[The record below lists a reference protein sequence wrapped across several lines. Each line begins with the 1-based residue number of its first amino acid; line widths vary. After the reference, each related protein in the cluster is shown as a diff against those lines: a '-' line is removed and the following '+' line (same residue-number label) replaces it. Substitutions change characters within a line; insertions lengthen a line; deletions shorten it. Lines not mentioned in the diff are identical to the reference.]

1 MKECW
6 EYKKLS
12 LVCSKI
18 TDGSHFSP
26 KVDENGIYP
35 MLSVKD
41 MMAIGFNYTTCK
53 YINENDYNV
62 LVANGCKPK
71 VNDVLVAKDGS
82 YLKTAF
88 VLKEDKEQVLLSSIA
103 IITPRLDEIVPE
115 YLAFYF
121 KAPHT
126 KSVVEKHYLTG
137 TAIKRVILKGFKTI
151 TIPVPPLSE
160 QQHIVEELDLLSSII
175 EKKKAQLIE
184 LDNLA
189 QSLFYEMF
197 GDLIDN
203 PKGWDIRKLGD
214 ILKIPSRNG
223 LSKPTAIRGE
233 GVPMISMGE
242 MFANSIITDEVK
254 ASLVPVTERELET
267 SQIVSGDLLFARQSL
282 SLEGAGKCSYVK
294 SCLHPTVFESHLIRI
309 RVNSIVVLP
318 QFVFCYFQTPCGIAE
333 VRKRVY
339 QVAAAGIKGSE
350 LIKIPIPVPPIDL
363 QKEFA
368 SKIETIEHQK
378 ELIKQSIKEVET
390 LFNSRM
396 DYYFN

>member
-1 MKECW
+1 MKEDW
-6 EYKKLS
+6 DYKKLS

-197 GDLIDN
+197 GDPITN
-203 PKGWDIRKLGD
+203 ERKWNTLPLGQLSNMVRGPFGSALKKEFFVPQSKDTYKVYEQKHAIQKDDKIGDYYISKEKFEELRRFEVFSGD
-214 ILKIPSRNG
+214 IIMSCSGTIGEFFEIPQGACRGVMNQALLKFKLNEALINKDYFLFVMQYVKKNFTVHGSG
-223 LSKPTAIRGE
+223 LQNIGSVKVIKSVRI
-233 GVPMISMGE
+233 GVP
-242 MFANSIITDEVK
+242 
-254 ASLVPVTERELET
+254 SL
-267 SQIVSGDLLFARQSL
+267 
-282 SLEGAGKCSYVK
+282 
-294 SCLHPTVFESHLIRI
+294 
-309 RVNSIVVLP
+309 
-318 QFVFCYFQTPCGIAE
+318 
-333 VRKRVY
+333 
-339 QVAAAGIKGSE
+339 
-350 LIKIPIPVPPIDL
+350 DL
-363 QKEFA
+363 QSCFSQRLRAINET
-368 SKIETIEHQK
+368 KI
-378 ELIKQSIKEVET
+378 LIKQSIKEVET